1 MIDIEGIK
9 RGLELMRAT
18 GSDEGQYLLIR
29 MRDLEELVEAWERD
43 QMLQEWMRDIIEA
56 IGEVDY
62 NEKEPGGEGS
72 ESTESIKRDEPSEH
86 SNRSGDRKMGDF
98 QDKSQETNPEEHSGP
113 EDILPVS

>member
-1 MIDIEGIK
+1 MIDITGIK
-9 RGLELMRAT
+9 RGLDLMRAT
-18 GSDEGQYLLIR
+18 GSDKGQYLLIR

-72 ESTESIKRDEPSEH
+72 ESMESIKRDEPSKH
-86 SNRSGDRKMGDF
+86 SDRSGDRKMGDF
-98 QDKSQETNPEEHSGP
+98 QDKSQESSPEERPGP